1 MTSPRNENPFRK
13 LVRSL
18 SRSSPRT
25 ERPATTRARSG
36 ERSHVVGKDKDPFGD
51 DYAPT
56 SKTSTAPI
64 LLSNGQAAGGGGV
77 SPGLALSTSP
87 PPDSYFPAPPAHVL
101 NDNEASGIER
111 HPDSVGARAFDVGDD
126 EAGKAAPG
134 VSFAPRGANGDAAIR
149 PDSELEGWAP
159 PPRRTQSQR
168 VRRQAS
174 STRPGLARGRSNGN
188 SNGQGARGGDL
199 AEETETIDDKLATV
213 TIGGRTIDAGERKGV
228 QLEDKPLSRRTSVK
242 RAASSFKKAVSKS
255 FEPAPK
261 VDGEKRV
268 MVLVADG
275 TEEIEVMTAYD
286 IFVRASLSPVMV
298 SVSPEFSPSHSLP
311 HITLS
316 RGAKILADTAFET
329 LKPEHKADFDAVVV
343 PGGVKGA
350 ERLSQDE
357 GVKNY
362 LWDSFEAGKLV
373 GCICAGSL
381 AAKTAGIGL
390 GLPITSH
397 PSVKGDLEK
406 HYEYSEARVVVARNL
421 VTSRGPGTAIEW
433 ALKIVEIL
441 AGKDKRDE
449 VAGPMML

>member
-1 MTSPRNENPFRK
+1 MASPRNENPFKK

-25 ERPATTRARSG
+25 ERP
-36 ERSHVVGKDKDPFGD
+36 P
-51 DYAPT
+51 
-56 SKTSTAPI
+56 TAPRQKSTDRVRTGAQQQPSAGTPAMGI
-64 LLSNGQAAGGGGV
+64 PGANKENAAV
-77 SPGLALSTSP
+77 SPAAAFSTSP
-87 PPDSYFPAPPAHVL
+87 PPNSYFPVPPAHVL
-101 NDNEASGIER
+101 SDHEAAGIER
-111 HPDSVGARAFDVGDD
+111 HPDSVGARAFDVGEDD
-126 EAGKAAPG
+126 VGKAAPG
-134 VSFAPRGANGDAAIR
+134 VSFAPRANGDPSAVR
-149 PDSELEGWAP
+149 PDSELETWQPA
-159 PPRRTQSQR
+159 PRRTPSQR
-168 VRRQAS
+168 VSRKPSA
-174 STRPGLARGRSNGN
+174 STRGQLTRGRSTGN
-188 SNGQGARGGDL
+188 SSAAAASTVEEGREGDSK
-199 AEETETIDDKLATV
+199 ETV
-213 TIGGRTIDAGERKGV
+213 TIGGRTVDKGDRTAGV
-228 QLEDKPLSRRTSVK
+228 SLSDTPLSRRTSVK

-286 IFVRASLSPVMV
+286 IFVRASLSPVLV

-316 RGAKILADTAFET
+316 RGAKILADTQFET
-329 LKPEHKADFDAVVV
+329 LKPEHKADFDAVIV
-343 PGGVKGA
+343 PGGAKGA
-350 ERLSQDE
+350 ERLSKDE
-357 GVKNY
+357 GVKAY
-362 LWDSFEAGKLV
+362 LSESFEAGKLV

-381 AAKTAGIGL
+381 AAKTAAIGL

>member
-1 MTSPRNENPFRK
+1 MTSPRNENPFKK

-18 SRSSPRT
+18 SRSSPRG
-25 ERPATTRARSG
+25 ERPSTGPRQKSSDRIRNGYSATTNGA
-36 ERSHVVGKDKDPFGD
+36 VGIPG
-51 DYAPT
+51 AT
-56 SKTSTAPI
+56 SSAEKENKPA
-64 LLSNGQAAGGGGV
+64 V
-77 SPGLALSTSP
+77 SPSLAAFSTSP

-101 NDNEASGIER
+101 SDGEAAGIER
-111 HPDSVGARAFDVGDD
+111 HPDSVGARAFDVGEDD
-126 EAGKAAPG
+126 VGKAAPG
-134 VSFAPRGANGDAAIR
+134 VSFAPRANGESAVR
-149 PDSELEGWAP
+149 PDEELSTWQPA
-159 PPRRTQSQR
+159 PRRTPSQR
-168 VRRQAS
+168 VRRQPSA
-174 STRPGLARGRSNGN
+174 STRGQLTRGRSNGT
-188 SNGQGARGGDL
+188 STTKVEEGAEDQK
-199 AEETETIDDKLATV
+199 ETVE
-213 TIGGRTIDAGERKGV
+213 IGGRTVEKGDRTGV
-228 QLEDKPLSRRTSVK
+228 SLSDTPLSRRTSVK

-286 IFVRASLSPVMV
+286 IFVRASLSPVLV

-316 RGAKILADTAFET
+316 RGAKILADTQFET
-329 LKPEHKADFDAVVV
+329 LKDEHKADFDAVVV
-343 PGGVKGA
+343 PGGAKGA
-350 ERLSQDE
+350 ERLSKDE

-362 LWDSFEAGKLV
+362 LWESFEAGKLV

-397 PSVKGDLEK
+397 PSVKGELEK
-406 HYEYSEARVVVARNL
+406 HYQYSEARVVVAQNL

-433 ALKIVEIL
+433 SLKIVEIL
-441 AGKDKRDE
+441 AGREKRDE